1 LYFNHFCI
9 KVIPVKEQ
17 HGGYRFANSKRVR
30 YLLGAGL
37 LGAMILPSAAMVRVF
52 QQGPATPPQQAP
64 AQAQAEPPAAGVPAP
79 ALPSYLSKGKRD
91 PFKSPFDKKKVEP
104 KPEFDVPPPRNR
116 RPPGPAGLLV
126 NEAVLMGTVQGPTGK
141 VALIGGDGSVTY
153 FLKEGDRLYDG
164 SISEIT
170 DSSIKFVREIKISS
184 KVVDQQEVVKKISP
198 AP

>member
-1 LYFNHFCI
+1 
-9 KVIPVKEQ
+9 VIPVKDQ
-17 HGGYRFANSKRVR
+17 HGGTRIANSKRVR
-30 YLLGAGL
+30 CLLVAGL
-37 LGAMILPSAAMVRVF
+37 LGAMMLPSPAMARVV
-52 QQGPATPPQQAP
+52 QQEPAKPPQQ
-64 AQAQAEPPAAGVPAP
+64 AQAQAEPSAVAVPAP

-126 NEAVLMGTVQGPTGK
+126 NEAQLMGIVQGPTGK
-141 VALIGGDGSVTY
+141 VAMIGGDGSVTY

-164 SISEIT
+164 SISEIGNN
-170 DSSIKFVREIKISS
+170 SIKFVREIKISS